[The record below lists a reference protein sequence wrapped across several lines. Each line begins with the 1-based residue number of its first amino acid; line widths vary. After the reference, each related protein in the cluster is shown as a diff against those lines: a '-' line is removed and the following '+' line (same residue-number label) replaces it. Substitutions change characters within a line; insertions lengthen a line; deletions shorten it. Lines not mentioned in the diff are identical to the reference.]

1 MYVKIASIEE
11 ALDHG
16 GLFIRSQTTPTM
28 WMFLVGTSLA
38 DAINKGLMGKHAVNT
53 SNGILVPPQVTVRSV
68 KGKSIIVSGGAIGSN
83 SGDYAYK
90 NVKALQVSPG
100 PSVIADFFDSTDVL
114 EYCGIVTGATDGY
127 GQSSR
132 GKCIVLDGIT
142 REQAPTYS
150 YMRTLI
156 PMREKFGVFL
166 DRAHLSALA
175 SAPSEVRQYYQRTY
189 ATSRVAYVDL
199 RPELAIHTVWKNGA
213 LMDGVMPRGNLLQS
227 PNVDSRAVDKTMILP
242 TPVPLSWNGAA
253 HSAVTNISLFDEANW
268 VTVGKFYGSY
278 DWGQGFPEMHQYL
291 GNLGVRSAGASYLPM
306 ISENQVGASV
316 EVTNLSGEIEGFNV
330 GQVRD
335 AHTVYK
341 ALVTGQRFAAAPQ
354 SHATIAEFVAA
365 SIARAWPY
373 DPTDGATTDAAAV
386 AVESILTRSDA
397 TFNAYEGGPII
408 NAVRMFLATWDRSA
422 YDLAKAE
429 N

>member
-16 GLFIRSQTTPTM
+16 GLFIRSQTTQTA
-28 WMFLVGTSLA
+28 WMFLAGTSLA
-38 DAINKGLMGKHAVNT
+38 DAINKGLMGKHAVNA
-53 SNGILVPPQVTVRSV
+53 SNGVLVPPQVTSRSV
-68 KGKSIIVSGGAIGSN
+68 TGKSIVVSRGGGSN
-83 SGDYAYK
+83 SGGSASK
-90 NVKALQVSPG
+90 TIKALQVSPG

-127 GQSSR
+127 GQSYR
-132 GKCIVLDGIT
+132 GKCIVLTGVT
-142 REQAPTYS
+142 QGQAPTYS

-175 SAPSEVRQYYQRTY
+175 SAPSEVKQYYQRTY
-189 ATSRVAYVDL
+189 AASRAAYANL

-213 LMDGVMPRGNLLQS
+213 LMADVIPRGLLLES
-227 PNVDSRAVDKTMILP
+227 PNVYSGRASSMIHP
-242 TPVPLSWNGAA
+242 TPVPSSWNGAA
-253 HSAVTNISLFDEANW
+253 HSVVTSIPLFNQSDW
-268 VTVGKFYGSY
+268 VSEGTFYGPY
-278 DWGQGFPEMHQYL
+278 DWAEGVPEMHQYL

-316 EVTNLSGEIEGFNV
+316 EATNLSGEIEGFNV

-341 ALVTGQRFAAAPQ
+341 ALVTGQRLAAAPP

-365 SIARAWPY
+365 SIAGAWPY
-373 DPTDGATTDAAAV
+373 DPTDGATTDAAAL
-386 AVESILTRSDA
+386 AVESLLTRSDE
-397 TFNAYEGGPII
+397 TFNAYEGGPVI